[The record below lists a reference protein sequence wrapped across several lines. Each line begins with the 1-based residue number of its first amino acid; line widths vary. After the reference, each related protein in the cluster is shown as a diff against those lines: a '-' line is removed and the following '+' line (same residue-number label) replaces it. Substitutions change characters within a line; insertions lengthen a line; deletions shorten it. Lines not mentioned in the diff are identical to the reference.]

1 MTTMTYDGY
10 VASIE
15 LDEAA
20 GVFHGE
26 VINTRD
32 VLTFQG
38 RTLDELK
45 IAFADTIADYFEW
58 CRERGKEPQ
67 RPYSGNFTVRV
78 SPELHRRVA
87 TTAARKGKS
96 VNAFV
101 AETLERS
108 AEKAGLFTYSKTPK
122 DFGSGPGSGIVE
134 QLTNA
139 KFCRLGAV
147 NAVQLIRQAVGII
160 RPRRETQPGRRA
172 GNDRLHPKQLCFDR
186 RLRGIAAK

>member
-1 MTTMTYDGY
+1 MTTMTHDGY

-78 SPELHRRVA
+78 SPDLHRRVA
-87 TTAARKGKS
+87 TTAARRGKS

-101 AETLERS
+101 AESLERS
-108 AEKAGLFTYSKTPK
+108 AE
-122 DFGSGPGSGIVE
+122 DPG
-134 QLTNA
+134 
-139 KFCRLGAV
+139 
-147 NAVQLIRQAVGII
+147 
-160 RPRRETQPGRRA
+160 
-172 GNDRLHPKQLCFDR
+172 
-186 RLRGIAAK
+186 